1 MAERRLRLSMNLE
14 KKLRSLPV
22 GEVSLEE
29 PLRNHCSWKIGGPA
43 DALVEPGTPEE
54 AARLLLFARE
64 EGLPLIV
71 IGRGTNL
78 LFSDRGI
85 RGIVLKLGSRFAGW
99 SVSGRTVIV
108 RSGQW
113 VPRLVRNLAEGGL
126 SGLEH
131 AAGIPGSFGGLVAMN
146 GGSLRRS
153 VCDNILFVTALS
165 RDGEVRQFSREEC
178 AFSYRTSLFQNALR
192 PGRKGWIILEAVLEC
207 GEEDPST
214 LRRELLRVLAERKG
228 KFPLKQPNCGSV
240 FTNAPEIYAEAGAPG
255 KIVEETGLKG
265 LRAGDA
271 QVSSLHANFIVNLGG
286 ATARD
291 VLTLMGEIRR
301 RVHRRIGH
309 WLASE
314 VLYAD
319 EEGNLVP
326 ASERCL

>member
-1 MAERRLRLSMNLE
+1 MDFE
-14 KKLRSLPV
+14 KKLRSLSV
-22 GEVSLEE
+22 GKISTDE
-29 PLRNHCSWKIGGPA
+29 PLKNHCSWRIGGPA
-43 DALVEPGTPEE
+43 EALVEPGTPEE

-78 LFSDRGI
+78 LFSDTGV
-85 RGIVLKLGSRFAGW
+85 RGIVMKLGSRFAGW
-99 SVSGRTVIV
+99 SASGRTVTV
-108 RSGQW
+108 RSGLW
-113 VPRLVRNLAEGGL
+113 VPRLVRNLAGKGL

-131 AAGIPGSFGGLVAMN
+131 AAGIPGSFGGLVTMN

-153 VCDNILFVTALS
+153 ISDNILSVTALS
-165 RDGEVRQFSREEC
+165 REGVVRRFSREEC

-192 PGRKGWIILEAVLEC
+192 PGRKGWIILEAMVEC
-207 GEEDPST
+207 GEVDPAI

-240 FTNAPEIYAEAGAPG
+240 FTNSPEIYAEAGAPG
-255 KIVEETGLKG
+255 KIVEETGLKE

-271 QVSSLHANFIVNLGG
+271 QVSALHANFIVNLGG

-291 VLTLMGEIRR
+291 VLTLMGKIRR
-301 RVHRRIGH
+301 RVHQRIGH

-314 VLYAD
+314 VLYVD

>member
-1 MAERRLRLSMNLE
+1 MNFE
-14 KKLRSLPV
+14 KKLRSLSV
-22 GEVSLEE
+22 GEISLDE
-29 PLRNHCSWKIGGPA
+29 PLKNHCSWRIGGPA

-71 IGRGTNL
+71 LGRGTNL
-78 LFSDRGI
+78 LFSDAGV

-99 SVSGRTVIV
+99 SVSDRTVTV
-108 RSGQW
+108 RSGLW
-113 VPRLVRNLAEGGL
+113 VPRLVRNLAESGL

-131 AAGIPGSFGGLVAMN
+131 AAGIPGSFGGLVTMN

-153 VCDNILFVTALS
+153 VSDNILSVTALS
-165 RDGEVRQFSREEC
+165 REGIVRQFSRDEC
-178 AFSYRTSLFQNALR
+178 GFSYRTSLFQNASR
-192 PGRKGWIILEAVLEC
+192 PGRKGWIVLEAVLEC
-207 GEEDPST
+207 GEEDPSV

-240 FTNAPEIYAEAGAPG
+240 FTNSPDVYAEAGAPG

-265 LRAGDA
+265 LRSGDA
-271 QVSSLHANFIVNLGG
+271 QVSVLHANFIVNLGG

-291 VLTLMGEIRR
+291 VLSLMGEIRR

-319 EEGNLVP
+319 EEGNFVP
-326 ASERCL
+326 ASERCQ

>member
-1 MAERRLRLSMNLE
+1 MNFE
-14 KKLRSLPV
+14 KKLRSLSV
-22 GEVSLEE
+22 GHISTDE
-29 PLRNHCSWKIGGPA
+29 PLKNHCSWRIGGPA

-78 LFSDRGI
+78 LFSDAGV
-85 RGIVLKLGSRFAGW
+85 RGIVLKLGSRFSGW
-99 SVSGRTVIV
+99 SATGRTVTV
-108 RSGQW
+108 RSGLW
-113 VPRLVRNLAEGGL
+113 VPRLVRNLAEKGL

-131 AAGIPGSFGGLVAMN
+131 AAGIPGSFGGLVTMN

-153 VCDNILFVTALS
+153 VSDNILSVTALS
-165 RDGEVRQFSREEC
+165 REGVVRRFSREEC

-192 PGRKGWIILEAVLEC
+192 PGRRGWIVLEAALEC
-207 GEEDPST
+207 GEEDPAV

-240 FTNAPEIYAEAGAPG
+240 FTNCPEIYAEAGAPG
-255 KIVEETGLKG
+255 KIVEETGLKE
-265 LRAGDA
+265 LRVGDA
-271 QVSSLHANFIVNLGG
+271 QVSALHANFIVNLGG

-291 VLTLMGEIRR
+291 VLTLMGKIRR
-301 RVHRRIGH
+301 RVHQRIGH

-319 EEGNLVP
+319 EEGNLIL
-326 ASERCL
+326 ASQRCL